1 MILVKSSNSDKL
13 SNRVVHV
20 SVQLFSNED
29 LALQMTTELSL
40 LHIMVSSLKNMM
52 KNVLIECGL
61 NSSGSEESANKHMVS
76 IVPIFVILFSNYHTA
91 NQKAIAAREYV
102 GGKKNSIVMSRR
114 YPVLYDFFGSLTRF
128 ENFLSSFTTSLMQF
142 MCVYSIQP

>member
-76 IVPIFVILFSNYHTA
+76 IVPIFDIHHTA
-91 NQKAIAAREYV
+91 NQKAIATREYV

-114 YPVLYDFFGSLTRF
+114 YPVLYDFFGSLARF